1 MFAVLAD
8 EGSLAGAAR
17 RLGLNHATVSRR
29 VAALES
35 ALGIRLVTRLA
46 RSTPLTGK
54 GRDVLKIARE
64 MAEGANG
71 IMRLAHDASA
81 TLSGHVTLTAPPA
94 MATSLILPNLPRL
107 LERHPDLRL
116 TVSSEAGVVSLDRG
130 DADLA
135 IRLVRPE
142 GARHVVRSL
151 GNADYALYGVVEW
164 VRLPT
169 DQWRFVC
176 FDDRLSHV
184 PQQLWLNDYIGERRV
199 SLRTSD
205 LYGQAAAACAGL
217 GVALLPTMMGRTYP
231 DLVRVAP
238 EAPPSR
244 QAWLVIHADLR
255 TAPAVRAVA
264 DFLVEIS
271 MSPGANLPKPESV

>member
-1 MFAVLAD
+1 MFDWRDLGVFAALAD

-29 VAALES
+29 VAALEK

-46 RSTPLTGK
+46 RSTPLTDK

-94 MATSLILPNLPRL
+94 MATSLILAKLPL
-107 LERHPDLRL
+107 LMARHPDLRL
-116 TVSSEAGVVSLDRG
+116 TVSSEAAMVSLDRG

-135 IRLVRPE
+135 IRLIRPD
-142 GARHVVRSL
+142 GAKHVIRRL
-151 GNADYALYGVVEW
+151 GVADYALYGAPEW
-164 VRLPT
+164 ATLPPE
-169 DQWRFVC
+169 QWRFIC

-199 SLRTSD
+199 LLRTSD

-231 DLVRVAP
+231 GLIRVAP

-244 QAWLVIHADLR
+244 QAWLVIHSDLR

-264 DFLVEIS
+264 DFLVEV
-271 MSPGANLPKPESV
+271 GNAG